1 MKERKLITSNH
12 FVSFSFLQEP
22 LPVIPPGC
30 SSEKPDAIQDFI
42 VQGKAALVSVGI
54 IRDSFL
60 GNAPLDF
67 FSLFH

>member
-1 MKERKLITSNH
+1 MKERKLIISNH